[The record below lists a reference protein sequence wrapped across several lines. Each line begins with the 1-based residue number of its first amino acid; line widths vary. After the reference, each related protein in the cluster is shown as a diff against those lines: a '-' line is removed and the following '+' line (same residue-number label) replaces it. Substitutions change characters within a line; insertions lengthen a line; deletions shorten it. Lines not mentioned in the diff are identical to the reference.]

1 MEIVLLV
8 LVLWMACNGNS
19 TASDS
24 VVDGLSWK

>member
-24 VVDGLSWK
+24 VVDCLSWK

>member
-8 LVLWMACNGNS
+8 LVLWIACDGNS
-19 TASDS
+19 SASPS